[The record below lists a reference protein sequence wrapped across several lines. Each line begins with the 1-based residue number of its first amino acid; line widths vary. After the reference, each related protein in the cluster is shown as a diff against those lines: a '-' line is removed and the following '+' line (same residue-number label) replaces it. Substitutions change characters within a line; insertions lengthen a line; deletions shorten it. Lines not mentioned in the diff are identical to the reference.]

1 MIAKASIVHII
12 PIFGST
18 IQFTYIYFMQV
29 ISHLSGAVSFYIWF
43 KYTIILVIISC
54 VLKYKMYLKT
64 LEFTKFYLLINTVHA
79 L

>member
-1 MIAKASIVHII
+1 MIAISIVHII
-12 PIFGST
+12 PIFFGSA

-29 ISHLSGAVSFYIWF
+29 KISPLSGAVSFYIWF

-54 VLKYKMYLKT
+54 VLKYHV
-64 LEFTKFYLLINTVHA
+64 LENTEFKIYLLINTVHA